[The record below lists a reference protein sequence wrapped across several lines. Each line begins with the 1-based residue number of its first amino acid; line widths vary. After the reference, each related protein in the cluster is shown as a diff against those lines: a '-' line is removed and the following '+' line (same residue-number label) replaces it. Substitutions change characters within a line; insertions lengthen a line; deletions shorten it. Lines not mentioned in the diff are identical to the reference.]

1 MRIGIGLLAALAAL
15 LLTIAVAGCGGGGT
29 GSNLPDPIIRFVNVS
44 PDSNP
49 LDYYLDYGSSNQIKE
64 ASALAYLGSS
74 SNVTIH
80 KFDTNSGNNISVLD
94 PSQPNLGQLDSVS
107 FTFAR
112 NNYYL
117 AINVGLENY
126 GVENLKRLQLLAF
139 QYDHTPPNGNK
150 ANLLIVHGYMRAP
163 GFDTP
168 NIDFQ
173 GGPVG
178 SYDPNNP
185 QFSSTN
191 ISFANSSP
199 AVLEVD
205 SGVSLIF
212 QARWAG
218 LENVLA
224 SDPGTTFDA
233 GGIYLALVSGV
244 ENQVGVE
251 APQIKYIKLN

>member
-1 MRIGIGLLAALAAL
+1 MRIGLGLFGVVIATALAL
-15 LLTIAVAGCGGGGT
+15 SLAGCGGGGS
-29 GSNLPDPIIRFVNVS
+29 GPNLPDPIIRFANVS
-44 PDSNP
+44 PDANP
-49 LDYYLDYGSSNQIKE
+49 LDYYLDYGSTNQVKE
-64 ASALAYLGSS
+64 ATGLAYLGSS
-74 SNVTIH
+74 SNITIH
-80 KFDTNSGNNISVLD
+80 KFDTSSGNNLSVVD
-94 PSQPNLGQLDSVS
+94 PTQPSLGQLDSVS

-117 AINVGLENY
+117 CVNVGLENY
-126 GVENLKRLQLLAF
+126 GSEFAKRLQLLTF
-139 QYDHTPPNGNK
+139 QYDHTAPNGNK
-150 ANLLIVHGYMRAP
+150 ANLLIVHGYMEAP
-163 GFDTP
+163 GLDTP

-191 ISFANSSP
+191 ISFADANP
-199 AVLEVD
+199 PTLQVD
-205 SGVSLIF
+205 AGVSLIF

-244 ENQVGVE
+244 EGQSGAE
-251 APQIKYIKLN
+251 APKVTYIKLN